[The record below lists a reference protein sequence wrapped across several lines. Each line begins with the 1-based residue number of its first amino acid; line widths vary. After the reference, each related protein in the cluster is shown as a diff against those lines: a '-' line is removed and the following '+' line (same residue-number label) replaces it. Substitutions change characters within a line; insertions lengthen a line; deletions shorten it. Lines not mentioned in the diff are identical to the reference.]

1 MLMDGTVNHEL
12 HQKEL
17 ERRMT
22 QIKVANEGRK
32 LTIMDYAN
40 KLGISG
46 PGVENIRELFE
57 TGRF

>member
-12 HQKEL
+12 HQKVL
-17 ERRMT
+17 ERRMI
-22 QIKVANEGRK
+22 QIKVANEGTK

-46 PGVENIRELFE
+46 PDIENIRELFE

>member
-1 MLMDGTVNHEL
+1 MIRSRTVDHEL

-22 QIKVANEGRK
+22 QIKIANPGTK
-32 LTIMDYAN
+32 LTITDYAN
-40 KLGISG
+40 KLEIRG
-46 PGVENIRELFE
+46 PGIENIRELFE

>member
-1 MLMDGTVNHEL
+1 MLINREVNHEL

-17 ERRMT
+17 EGRMT
-22 QIKVANEGRK
+22 QVKVANEGTK

-46 PGVENIRELFE
+46 PGIENIRELFE
-57 TGRF
+57 TGGF